1 MFETFDLPQLFELQN
16 LLRTESCPVL
26 EENLRRRIAKKE
38 EEMYGWYISR
48 TMERKEGEKIN
59 G

>member
-16 LLRTESCPVL
+16 LLRSESGPVL
-26 EENLRRRIAKKE
+26 EENLRRKIAQKE
-38 EEMYGWYISR
+38 NEMYGWYVSR
-48 TMERKEGEKIN
+48 MMEKKEGEKVN

>member
-16 LLRTESCPVL
+16 LLRTTSGPVI
-26 EENLRRRIAKKE
+26 EENLRREIAQKE
-38 EEMYGWYISR
+38 NEMYSWYVSR
-48 TMERKEGEKIN
+48 TMEKKEGEKIN